1 MASESELGRALA
13 DAGGADAP
21 REWGA
26 RLRELLRAELER
38 GASEM
43 GEARSGRDRPVA
55 LAVAATEAGG
65 SAGVGSTPAGAAP
78 SGVVV
83 VLPLPPELRA
93 DADAV
98 AERGAKLA
106 AAAAECIV
114 DAAEPGPPRSGDDL
128 ALLLGGCD
136 GFLALSYPAGD
147 PRLSAEYAREAL
159 DEAVAS
165 IDRLRA
171 EAHLLPG
178 HAVAVEDLRPPIGA
192 THPLR
197 VAEAVTR
204 LGASALDE
212 DAVERLEPEL
222 LRLLEPAGRAT
233 RAHDDPDPRRRA
245 MRRILQRLDGMGK
258 WGGYHTAFD
267 HLARG
272 FAGNDRALAFE
283 VGEELLDAG
292 LLSEKPSVGQRH
304 VSLNP
309 RRAGEIR
316 ELIEEGALPPGL
328 SAR

>member
-1 MASESELGRALA
+1 MASESELERALA

-21 REWGA
+21 REWAA
-26 RLRELLRAELER
+26 RLRALLRAELER
-38 GASEM
+38 GAREM
-43 GEARSGRDRPVA
+43 GEARSGRERPVA
-55 LAVAATEAGG
+55 LAVADQQDLVMA
-65 SAGVGSTPAGAAP
+65 
-78 SGVVV
+78 
-83 VLPLPPELRA
+83 VLPLLPALRS
-93 DADAV
+93 DAGAV
-98 AERGAKLA
+98 AERGARLA
-106 AAAAECIV
+106 AAAVECLV
-114 DAAEPGPPRSGDDL
+114 DAAEPGPPRSGADL
-128 ALLLGGCD
+128 TLLLGACD
-136 GFLALSYPAGD
+136 GFLALAYPAAD

-171 EAHLLPG
+171 TAHLLPG
-178 HAVAVEDLRPPIGA
+178 HALAVDDLRPPIGA

-204 LGASALDE
+204 LGASPLDDE
-212 DAVERLEPEL
+212 AVERLEPEL

-283 VGEELLDAG
+283 VGEELVAAG

-309 RRAGEIR
+309 RRAGDIR
-316 ELIEEGALPPGL
+316 RLIDEGERP
-328 SAR
+328 

>member
-1 MASESELGRALA
+1 MASESELERALA

-38 GASEM
+38 GAGEM
-43 GEARSGRDRPVA
+43 GEARSGRERPVA
-55 LAVAATEAGG
+55 LAVAAGG
-65 SAGVGSTPAGAAP
+65 SAPGGATTPPAGSVIA
-78 SGVVV
+78 

-93 DADAV
+93 DPGAV
-98 AERGAKLA
+98 AERGATLA
-106 AAAAECIV
+106 AAAVECLV
-114 DAAEPGPPRSGDDL
+114 DAAEPAPPRSRDEL
-128 ALLLGGCD
+128 ALLLGACD
-136 GFLALSYPAGD
+136 GFLGLSYPAAD

-171 EAHLLPG
+171 KAHLLPG
-178 HAVAVEDLRPPIGA
+178 HALSVEDLRPPIGA

-197 VAEAVTR
+197 VAEAVAR
-204 LGASALDE
+204 LGASPLDE

-283 VGEELLDAG
+283 VGEELVDAG

-309 RRAGEIR
+309 RRVGEIR
-316 ELIEEGALPPGL
+316 ALIDEGALPPGL
-328 SAR
+328 SGAR